1 MRTQQ
6 DAAGAEGIT
15 ASALNKG
22 SRSNENPI
30 NVATQSVCVASRITY
45 RAIVLNIYNMENFVD
60 IVRAIV
66 SGSANVFTIILFT
79 AMSYLGVGLLKCAID
94 ECRKL

>member
-1 MRTQQ
+1 
-6 DAAGAEGIT
+6 
-15 ASALNKG
+15 
-22 SRSNENPI
+22 
-30 NVATQSVCVASRITY
+30 
-45 RAIVLNIYNMENFVD
+45 MENFVD
-60 IVRAIV
+60 KLLSVFYIITAATVILFGLINIVRAIV